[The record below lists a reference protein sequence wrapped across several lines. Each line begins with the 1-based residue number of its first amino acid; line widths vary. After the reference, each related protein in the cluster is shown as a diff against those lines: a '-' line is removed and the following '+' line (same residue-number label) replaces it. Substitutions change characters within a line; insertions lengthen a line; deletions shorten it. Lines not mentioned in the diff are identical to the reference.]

1 MTRQEQFN
9 MNQQQHH
16 QDKATLLERLIFN
29 NRPVV
34 ILICLLVS
42 VFLFWQATQIR
53 PSTSFEKMIP
63 LEHPFIEKMLE
74 HRNDLA
80 NLGNTVRIS
89 VEATDGDIF
98 SKEYME
104 TLRQV
109 HDEVFYI
116 PGVDR
121 SGLKSLWSPSV
132 RWTEVTEEGFAGGEV
147 IPQTYNGS
155 ADSLDQLRNNVLK
168 SGQVGRLVANNFKSS
183 IIDIPL
189 LESYPD
195 PQDQGRLIKL
205 DYQQFSHQLEEK
217 IRDKFQAQNPNV
229 KVHIVGF
236 AKKVGDL
243 IDGLMMVA
251 MFFGIALVITWV
263 LLYWFTWCIRS
274 TIAVLITTLV
284 AVVWQLGLMH
294 AVGFGL
300 DPYSMLVPFLIF
312 AIGISHGVQ
321 KINGIALQSSDA
333 DNALTA
339 ARRTFR
345 QLFLPGM
352 IAILADAVGFITLL
366 IIDIGVIRELAIGA
380 SIGVAVIVFTNLIL
394 LPVAIS
400 YVGISK
406 KAIERSKKDATR
418 EHPFWRLLSNFASA
432 KVAPVSIVLAL
443 LAFGGGLW
451 YSQNLKIG
459 DLDQGA
465 PELRPDSRYNQDN
478 AFIINNYST
487 SSDVLVVMVKT
498 PTEGCSVH
506 STMAPVDEL
515 MWKMEN
521 TPGVQSAISLVTVSK
536 QMIKGMNEGNLKWE
550 SLSRNPDVL
559 NSSISRADGLY
570 NADCSLAP
578 VLIFLN
584 DHKAETLDRAV
595 KAVQEFAD
603 THNKEGLEFLLAAGN
618 AGIEAA
624 TNEVIKSAELTILIL
639 VYICVAVMC
648 MITFRSFAATLCIVL
663 PLVLTSVL
671 GNALMAYMGIGVK
684 VATLPVVA
692 LGVGIGVDYGIYIY
706 SRLESFL
713 RAGLPLQEA
722 YYQTLKSTGKAV
734 LFTGL
739 CLAIGVCTWIF
750 SAIKFQADMG
760 LMLTF
765 MLLWNMFGALWLLP
779 ALARFLIKPE
789 KMAGKQGGS
798 IFAH

>member
-1 MTRQEQFN
+1 MTN
-9 MNQQQHH
+9 LQHH
-16 QDKATLLERLIFN
+16 HDKPTFLERLIFN
-29 NRPVV
+29 NRPTV
-34 ILICLLVS
+34 IGICLLVS
-42 VFLFWQATQIR
+42 IFLFWQATLVR

-63 LEHPFIEKMLE
+63 LGHPFIQNMME

-89 VEATDGDIF
+89 VEAKQGDIF
-98 SKEYME
+98 SREYME
-104 TLRQV
+104 TLRQIN
-109 HDEVFYI
+109 DEVFYI
-116 PGVDR
+116 SGVDR

-147 IPQTYNGS
+147 IPQSYDGS
-155 ADSLDQLRNNVLK
+155 QESLDRLRNNVLK

-183 IIDIPL
+183 IIDVPL
-189 LESYPD
+189 QEFYPD
-195 PQDQGRLIKL
+195 PADQGKLLPL
-205 DYQQFSHQLEEK
+205 DYRQFSHQLEEK
-217 IRDKFQAQNPNV
+217 IRDKYEAQNPNV
-229 KVHIVGF
+229 DIHIVGF

-243 IDGLMMVA
+243 IDGLIMVV
-251 MFFGIALVITWV
+251 MFFGVAFVITLV
-263 LLYWFTWCIRS
+263 LLMWFTRCLRS
-274 TIAVLITTLV
+274 TVAVLCTTLIAVI
-284 AVVWQLGLMH
+284 WQLGLMH
-294 AVGFGL
+294 VVGFGL

-400 YVGISK
+400 YAGISK
-406 KAIERSKKDATR
+406 RAVVRSKKDSVR
-418 EHPFWRLLSNFASA
+418 EHPFWRLLSNFAA
-432 KVAPVSIVLAL
+432 PKVARISVILAL
-443 LAFGGGLW
+443 LAMVGGLW
-451 YSQNLKIG
+451 YGHNLKIG

-478 AFIINNYST
+478 GFIINNYST

-498 PTEGCSVH
+498 PAEGCSAYQTL
-506 STMAPVDEL
+506 SAINEL
-515 MWKMEN
+515 SWKMEN

-536 QMIKGMNEGNLKWE
+536 QVIKGMNEGNLKWE
-550 SLSRNPDVL
+550 SLSRNKDVL

-570 NADCSLAP
+570 NNTCSLAP
-578 VLIFLN
+578 LLIFLN

-595 KAVQEFAD
+595 HAVQEFAS
-603 THNKEGLEFLLAAGN
+603 TNNKEGLEFLLAAGN

-624 TNEVIKSAELTILIL
+624 TNEVIKQAELTILIL

-648 MITFRSFAATLCIVL
+648 MITFRSWAATLCIVL

-671 GNALMAYMGIGVK
+671 GNALMAFMGIGVK

-722 YYQTLKSTGKAV
+722 YYETLKSTGKAV

-789 KMAGKQGGS
+789 EMAGKVGNS
-798 IFAH
+798 LFSH